1 MTRYLNWGSGIA
13 AVYTVFAMSTVAF
26 VTFAM
31 KQPVDLVSADY
42 YARSLEVD
50 ARQAARVRA
59 ASLIGFAIE
68 ITGDGRQVTVEWPAE
83 QRGHVQGTATLYR
96 PANSAEDRVVAL
108 APDAGGR
115 QTISLAD
122 GPAGR
127 VIVQV
132 SWQADGQAYYVERG
146 VHVQ

>member
-1 MTRYLNWGSGIA
+1 VRRYWNWGSGIA
-13 AVYTVFAMSTVAF
+13 AVYTAFAMSTVAF

-50 ARQAARVRA
+50 ARQAARVRT
-59 ASLIGFAIE
+59 ASLVGFAIE
-68 ITGDGRQVTVEWPAE
+68 ITGDGRQVTVEWPPE
-83 QRGHVQGTATLYR
+83 QRSQVQGTATLYR
-96 PANSAEDRVVAL
+96 PANSAEDRVVTL
-108 APDAGGR
+108 APDSGGR
-115 QTISLAD
+115 QAISLAD

-132 SWQADGQAYYVERG
+132 SWQTDGQAYYIERA

>member
-1 MTRYLNWGSGIA
+1 MKRYLNWGSGIA
-13 AVYTVFAMSTVAF
+13 AVYTAFAVSTVAF
-26 VTFAM
+26 VMFAM
-31 KQPVDLVSADY
+31 DHPVDLVSADY

-59 ASLIGFAIE
+59 ASLIGFGIE
-68 ITGDGRQVTVEWPAE
+68 ITGDGRQVTVEWPPE

-108 APDAGGR
+108 APDSGGR

-127 VIVQV
+127 VVVQV
-132 SWQADGQAYYVERG
+132 SWEAGGQTYYVDRA

>member
-1 MTRYLNWGSGIA
+1 MRRYWNWGSGIA
-13 AVYTVFAMSTVAF
+13 AVYTAFAMSTVAF

-50 ARQAARVRA
+50 ARQAARVRT
-59 ASLIGFAIE
+59 ASLVGFAIE
-68 ITGDGRQVTVEWPAE
+68 ITGDGRQVTVEWPPE
-83 QRGHVQGTATLYR
+83 QRGHVRGTATLYR

-132 SWQADGQAYYVERG
+132 SWQADAQAYYVERA